1 MPFSVPTLTPA
12 QWRERTKLTF
22 GKRTADTLKLD
33 AAYDLFYLYQRAPT
47 ANDYAFKFLREL
59 HDYLMLKSGGTRDWN
74 QVNRNKS
81 NGGIMQLFYEGLK
94 SDLVGYRGVAEL
106 SPPIPLPPPVAPLVT
121 SSKTIGD
128 AIEALEDVDI
138 PHARLG
144 VLFFLANIDVEADVK
159 GIVID
164 GLGKAAVM
172 GATLGTTHMSATHSS
187 VSLTGDR
194 LVSDSI
200 GSGLTAALPIRGGGV
215 GITLIG
221 AVNSS
226 DGTTTHL
233 PAYSTSVRP
242 DLSPASGRA
251 RSSALSTGD
260 HRMPMRPR
268 SGADGLAPPRP
279 IPQMEREVPELP
291 TPAPPTRM
299 ERIGDAFSSA
309 GTAISSAA
317 SEAKAWL
324 ILQLEALFAKVAH
337 QIEKRFKLDTSQ
349 TIGLLA
355 GPIKSIIGAAIDAL
369 VLAATPFLGAS
380 LAVAT
385 GIARTT
391 DAVCVKVASWMD
403 RRKIRIMEGHPSAI
417 ADAIESQMNWN
428 IGMGLKDVLRGGAS
442 LGAQLVTLGAGSL
455 VDVILN
461 VVEFLVKALN
471 RYMEITMT
479 RSFLQ
484 LAKRHYEK
492 ATEQSRRTRM
502 HGTGRDVLSL
512 PEDRSSNII
521 YNTEEFTSFFEL
533 GCEASVVV
541 PMLVLNSS
549 VGGSLMTMI
558 HIADSKGSRIS
569 EEEFAAGDRYFT
581 RLKQLGRQYMQTAG
595 WKFSASNTFVSG
607 LLGHAIHDHQAPA
620 SVLEGVRAFVRG

>member
-33 AAYDLFYLYQRAPT
+33 AAHDLFYLYQRAPT

-59 HDYLMLKSGGTRDWN
+59 HDYMMLKSSGTRDWN

-81 NGGIMQLFYEGLK
+81 NAGIMQIFYEGLK
-94 SDLVGYRGVAEL
+94 SDLTGYRGVAEL
-106 SPPIPLPPPVAPLVT
+106 APPVPLPPPTAPLVT
-121 SSKTIGD
+121 SSRSIGD
-128 AIEALEDVDI
+128 AVEALEDVDI
-138 PHARLG
+138 PNARMG
-144 VLFFLANIDVEADVK
+144 VLFLLANIDVEVDLK
-159 GIVID
+159 GVIID

-172 GATLGTTHMSATHSS
+172 GATLGTTHMSASHSS
-187 VSLTGDR
+187 VSATGNV
-194 LVSDSI
+194 LASDSI

-233 PAYSTSVRP
+233 PAYSHSVRP
-242 DLSPASGRA
+242 DLSPASGRG
-251 RSSALSTGD
+251 RSGGLSTGD

-268 SGADGLAPPRP
+268 SGGGALPPTP
-279 IPQMEREVPELP
+279 IPQFEREAPALP
-291 TPAPPTRM
+291 PLPTRM
-299 ERIGDAFSSA
+299 ERVGDALSSA
-309 GTAISSAA
+309 GTAISGAA

-324 ILQLEALFAKVAH
+324 IQQLEALFAKIAH

-349 TIGLLA
+349 TIGLIA
-355 GPIKSIIGAAIDAL
+355 GPIKAIIGAAIDAL

-442 LGAQLVTLGAGSL
+442 LGAQLVTLGAGAL

-461 VVEFLVKALN
+461 VVEFLVKTLN

-502 HGTGRDVLSL
+502 HGTGRDVLGL
-512 PEDRSSNII
+512 PENRSTNVI

-549 VGGSLMTMI
+549 IAGSLMTMI
-558 HIADSKGSRIS
+558 HVTDSKGSRIS

-595 WKFSASNTFVSG
+595 WKFSASNTYVSG

>member
-33 AAYDLFYLYQRAPT
+33 AAYDLFYLYQRAAT
-47 ANDYAFKFLREL
+47 ANEYAFSFLRAL
-59 HDYLMLKSGGTRDWN
+59 HDYLMLKSGGSRDWD

-81 NGGIMQLFYEGLK
+81 NGGIMQIFYEGLK
-94 SDLVGYRGVAEL
+94 SDLVGHRGLADL
-106 SPPIPLPPPVAPLVT
+106 APPRPIPPPTQPPVT
-121 SSKTIGD
+121 SSKSIGD
-128 AIEALEDVDI
+128 AIEELEDVDI
-138 PHARLG
+138 PSARLG
-144 VLFFLANIDVEADVK
+144 VLFLLANIDVEVDLK
-159 GIVID
+159 GVIID

-172 GATLGTTHMSATHSS
+172 GGTLGTTHMSATHSS
-187 VSLTGDR
+187 VSATGNV
-194 LVSDSI
+194 LASDSL

-215 GITLIG
+215 GFTLAAAING
-221 AVNSS
+221 S

-242 DLSPASGRA
+242 DLSPDPRRTRSG
-251 RSSALSTGD
+251 ALSTGD

-268 SGADGLAPPRP
+268 SGGGALPPAP
-279 IPQMEREVPELP
+279 IPQFELEVPA
-291 TPAPPTRM
+291 PAPLTRT
-299 ERIGDAFSSA
+299 ERIGEALSSA
-309 GTAISSAA
+309 GTAISTAA

-324 ILQLEALFAKVAH
+324 IRELEALFAKVAH

-349 TIGLLA
+349 TIGLLS
-355 GPIKSIIGAAIDAL
+355 GPIKAIIGAAIDAL

-417 ADAIESQMNWN
+417 SDAIETQMNWG

-442 LGAQLVTLGAGSL
+442 LGAQLVTLGAASL

-471 RYMEITMT
+471 RYMEISMT
-479 RSFLQ
+479 RKFLE
-484 LAKRHYEK
+484 LARRHYEK

-502 HGTGRDVLSL
+502 HGTGRDVLGL
-512 PEDRSSNII
+512 PEDRSTNII
-521 YNTEEFTSFFEL
+521 YNAEEFTSFFEL

-541 PMLVLNSS
+541 PMLVLNS
-549 VGGSLMTMI
+549 GIAGSLMTLI
-558 HIADSKGSRIS
+558 HVTDKKGGRIS

-595 WKFSASNTFVSG
+595 WKFSATNPYVSG
-607 LLGHAIHDHQAPA
+607 LIGHAIHDHQAPA
-620 SVLEGVRAFVRG
+620 SALEGVRAFLRG